1 MPKISKKEVIRMEK
15 NISDKILRWGLG
27 ILGVLFA
34 MYICA
39 SASYYFVRK
48 KAPSQEHESA
58 KSFQDNNPSSEDK
71 PFPNLPVA
79 ISGTYSTDTDL
90 EPTDTNDYLMVCEG
104 ELVNLYTINKDG
116 DQIFEKVLDID
127 ISSLK
132 EEDKDLLTSGIL
144 VDSKDDILS
153 LIEDFSS

>member
-1 MPKISKKEVIRMEK
+1 MEK
-15 NISDKILRWGLG
+15 NTSHKILRWGLS
-27 ILGVLFA
+27 ILGVVFA

-58 KSFQDNNPSSEDK
+58 KSFENNTEVSENK
-71 PFPNLPVA
+71 PFPNLPVT
-79 ISGTYSTDTDL
+79 ISGTYSSDTNFSQ
-90 EPTDTNDYLMVCEG
+90 PDTNDYLMVAEG
-104 ELVNLYTINKDG
+104 ELVNLYTINKEG
-116 DQIFEKVLDID
+116 YKIFEKVLDID

-144 VDSKDDILS
+144 VDTKADILS

>member
-1 MPKISKKEVIRMEK
+1 MEK
-15 NISDKILRWGLG
+15 NISNRILRWGLG
-27 ILGVLFA
+27 IIGVIFA

-58 KSFQDNNPSSEDK
+58 KSFEENNTVSEDK
-71 PFPNLPVA
+71 PFPNLPVSIA
-79 ISGTYSTDTDL
+79 GTYSSDTDFNDA
-90 EPTDTNDYLMVCEG
+90 DTNDYLMVAEG

-116 DQIFEKVLDID
+116 YKIFEKVLDID
-127 ISSLK
+127 IASLK

-144 VDSKDDILS
+144 VDTKDDILS

>member
-1 MPKISKKEVIRMEK
+1 MQK

-27 ILGVLFA
+27 ILGVIVS

-58 KSFQDNNPSSEDK
+58 KSFEENNTTSEDK
-71 PFPNLPVA
+71 PFPHLPVS
-79 ISGTYSTDTDL
+79 ISGTYSYDTDF
-90 EPTDTNDYLMVCEG
+90 EETDTNDYFIISEG
-104 ELVNLYTINKDG
+104 SLVNLYTINKDG
-116 DQIFEKVLDID
+116 YRMFEKVLDID

-132 EEDKDLLTSGIL
+132 EEDKQLLTGGIL
-144 VDSKDDILS
+144 VDTKNDLLS
-153 LIEDFSS
+153 LIEDYSS

>member
-1 MPKISKKEVIRMEK
+1 MIHMEK

-27 ILGVLFA
+27 IIGVIFA

-58 KSFQDNNPSSEDK
+58 KSFQDNTQPSEDK

-79 ISGTYSTDTDL
+79 ISGTYSSDTDFS
-90 EPTDTNDYLMVCEG
+90 ETDTNDYLMISEG

-116 DQIFEKVLDID
+116 DKIFEKVLDID